1 MCSGPLL
8 CVVAKVTGLVVQ
20 VDADDMDDAD
30 EVASK
35 GGSGDE
41 VGAAVSR
48 AAARKKT
55 RVDRNRERRR
65 RDAEVR
71 DTVCQIIKAC
81 SGLCFHDQVLHCLMP
96 DHGKSRNIKRIMS
109 SWSGARVCV

>member
-1 MCSGPLL
+1 MSRTML
-8 CVVAKVTGLVVQ
+8 CVFAKNLGFMVQ
-20 VDADDMDDAD
+20 VDADIDDAD
-30 EVASK
+30 NVASE

-71 DTVCQIIKAC
+71 DTMRKKQACTGFAFVIRSHATVCLVRQGDDLEA
-81 SGLCFHDQVLHCLMP
+81 DQV
-96 DHGKSRNIKRIMS
+96 N
-109 SWSGARVCV
+109 

>member
-8 CVVAKVTGLVVQ
+8 CVVAKISGLVVQ

-30 EVASK
+30 EVASE

-55 RVDRNRERRR
+55 RVDRNRARRR

-71 DTVCQIIKAC
+71 NPVCNRSKAC
-81 SGLCFHDQVLHCLMP
+81 SGCA
-96 DHGKSRNIKRIMS
+96 IMIRFLATWWVITAS
-109 SWSGARVCV
+109 QWE